1 MRVYLMAMTM
11 PLMARSQGNVQDYRA
26 PQMILEGQYANRQLL
41 CCFVW
46 RLRHWRNAP
55 RTCRDTWEVYRAMR
69 RESDIAMMSRESE
82 DGGRTE
88 GGKPDGVAAVIEASV
103 GQRAGRRG
111 SKTVG
116 CGRRAP
122 ARPRV
127 KRSQTRLCNVG
138 SRPVYSHLC
147 PRLSFFPSDFH
158 IDGDDNSHSLVQGQ
172 MPRFLGLFSRK
183 SKNAGPPPQPS
194 TPSDDHSNVSISPTV
209 SNSTGHDRSLRTSFS
224 RSHRHADS
232 TRSAH
237 APATPAQADRSSVY
251 PSITSSP
258 SAASTASSSKL
269 RLPFSRKRQPPAA
282 AASTTSVNTAAS
294 QTVAQRDCH
303 PAPRPPFADQGRTS
317 TASDGELTDSR
328 RLRPPPSKS
337 AIFAAY
343 ADPQGALSTRSLPND
358 APQPFSLPDSGM
370 PSPPSDCSPQPT
382 PPPASPPRK
391 SFFSWGRSPSPA
403 PVAKTKSKSTPPS
416 QPVQDPKADSGVEV
430 SNSSFNLKSF
440 RHVGPSSPLDSQA
453 SLSVPS
459 PSPLPRP
466 RGTSVGDPSQRIS
479 VAAFREAQ
487 ARRSSMVDSPVPS
500 LRSSSPLGT
509 PPTPQEPGGRAS
521 PRLGPLKSSISHE
534 TNNRGLDFDSDADT
548 SSSEE
553 DSDGESD
560 HERTLTQRDRWK
572 GKAKAKSEMGHGIL
586 RSENMDMPSRSQSS
600 VGKHPVRQRASMS
613 TSAATPSAAA
623 KKASILVNANDPSTG
638 ALPFLHE
645 CCV

>member
-1 MRVYLMAMTM
+1 
-11 PLMARSQGNVQDYRA
+11 
-26 PQMILEGQYANRQLL
+26 
-41 CCFVW
+41 
-46 RLRHWRNAP
+46 
-55 RTCRDTWEVYRAMR
+55 
-69 RESDIAMMSRESE
+69 
-82 DGGRTE
+82 
-88 GGKPDGVAAVIEASV
+88 
-103 GQRAGRRG
+103 
-111 SKTVG
+111 
-116 CGRRAP
+116 
-122 ARPRV
+122 
-127 KRSQTRLCNVG
+127 
-138 SRPVYSHLC
+138 
-147 PRLSFFPSDFH
+147 
-158 IDGDDNSHSLVQGQ
+158 

-303 PAPRPPFADQGRTS
+303 SAPRPPFADRERTS

-370 PSPPSDCSPQPT
+370 PSPPSDCPQPIQA
-382 PPPASPPRK
+382 PPPVSPPRK

-560 HERTLTQRDRWK
+560 RERTLTQRDRWK
-572 GKAKAKSEMGHGIL
+572 GKTKAKSEMGHGIL
-586 RSENMDMPSRSQSS
+586 TSENMDMPSRSQSS
-600 VGKHPVRQRASMS
+600 VGQHPVRQRASMS

-623 KKASILVNANDPSTG
+623 KKASILVNANDPSAG
-638 ALPFLHE
+638 ALLFLHE
-645 CCV
+645 CCVVDYVAPDYTRNSRHVREPSVYSNLGASTTSSFSPNSALRQMPSSDSEEEEEDAPLATLVPPRRPGSALSSGSGSSLPGSSRNRSNSNIPLARGKPLIDISEILSAKSSLVEEKGFTQGKTLLATSANTSPPAMTSGMTECQFRPNLD